1 MHNVPI
7 IPMGDAP
14 ASTPD
19 GSGVPARPWQSSG
32 GMSSAGASRDE
43 GVGVALITGL
53 AWGRSAFWL
62 LLGSIALRG

>member
-19 GSGVPARPWQSSG
+19 GSGVPARPWQSGG

-53 AWGRSAFWL
+53 AMGAERFLAAAGFDR
-62 LLGSIALRG
+62 AP